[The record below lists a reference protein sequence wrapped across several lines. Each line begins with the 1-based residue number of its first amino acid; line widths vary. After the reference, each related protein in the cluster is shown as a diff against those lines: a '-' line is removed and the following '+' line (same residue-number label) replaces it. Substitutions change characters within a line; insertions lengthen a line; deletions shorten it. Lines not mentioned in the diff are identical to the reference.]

1 MPLGMFL
8 YARLVFDNLESQSNL
23 DSVRNEANNLPEGLD
38 EALVLLRWS
47 TLNNFFLAKY
57 A

>member
-38 EALVLLRWS
+38 EALVCCAVQS
-47 TLNNFFLAKY
+47 
-57 A
+57 